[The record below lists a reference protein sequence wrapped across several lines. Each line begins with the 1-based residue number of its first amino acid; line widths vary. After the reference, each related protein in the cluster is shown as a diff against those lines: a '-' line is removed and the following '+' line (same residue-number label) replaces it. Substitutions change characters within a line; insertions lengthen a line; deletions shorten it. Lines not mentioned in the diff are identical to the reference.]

1 VDLLWITSR
10 FKKQN
15 MLKLKHTK
23 RIFFSLC
30 QGFFSP
36 FGGIKNSGNIDLH
49 EAFTFVED
57 IRIAHVRAG
66 S

>member
-1 VDLLWITSR
+1 
-10 FKKQN
+10 